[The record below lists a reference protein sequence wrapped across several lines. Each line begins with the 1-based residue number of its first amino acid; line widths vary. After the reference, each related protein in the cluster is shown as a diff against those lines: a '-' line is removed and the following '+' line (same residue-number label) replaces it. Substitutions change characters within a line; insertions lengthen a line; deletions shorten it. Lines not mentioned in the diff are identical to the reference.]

1 MDKSPEDRI
10 VTRVAGAAERVA
22 NAMHANDGL
31 GALVQS
37 VKDAF
42 RAQTA
47 AIILLNERSHQLHIC
62 ASRGLSPQF
71 AAQYKRPLGTGIIAE
86 AVLGGMTLV
95 ISDAAAN
102 PEEASEL
109 RLESEV
115 GCAMIAPIAINHR
128 PAGYLYCDHRQ
139 PGKFQRDDL
148 RAFQALSFVAALAV
162 EKADMQEKI
171 SRLAVEDPV
180 TGLFTYAH
188 FLNRLTNEIARAVR
202 YGENCAVLVVSVQN
216 LAQTAQAHGEGAA
229 GEVLRAVGAAVKENI
244 RAVDFAARM
253 AHEQIVV
260 CLVHADE
267 EGLYVVSERLCALAG
282 RCRIPSR
289 AEREAASALPHE
301 PVATEEVAVGLY
313 LAGAVAPEH
322 GRDSGAL
329 ISNLQTALLAA
340 KAQGTGALVMYE
352 P

>member
-1 MDKSPEDRI
+1 MAKDT
-10 VTRVAGAAERVA
+10 VTAVITKLACAAEDVA
-22 NAMHANDGL
+22 NTPHAGEGL

-37 VKDAF
+37 VKEVF

-47 AIILLNERSHQLHIC
+47 AIVLLGERSHHLQIR

-71 AAQYKRPLGTGIIAE
+71 ASQHRRPLGTGVIAE
-86 AVLGGMTLV
+86 AVLGGMPLV
-95 ISDAAAN
+95 LPDAGAN
-102 PEEASEL
+102 PEEAAEL
-109 RLESEV
+109 RLEHEAGS
-115 GCAMIAPIAINHR
+115 AMIAPITINHR

-139 PGKFQRDDL
+139 AGKYQREDL
-148 RAFQALSFVAALAV
+148 ATFRALAILAALAV
-162 EKADMQEKI
+162 EKADLQEKI
-171 SRLAVEDPV
+171 SRLAVEDPL
-180 TGLFTYAH
+180 TGLYTYEH

-216 LAQTAQAHGEGAA
+216 LALTAQTHGDGAVN
-229 GEVLRAVGAAVKENI
+229 EVLRAVGSAVKENI

-267 EGLYVVSERLCALAG
+267 EGLYVVSERLCALAS
-282 RCRIPSR
+282 RCRIPTR
-289 AEREAASALPHE
+289 AEREAGALPHE
-301 PVATEEVAVGLY
+301 PVATEEVSVGLY

-322 GRDSGAL
+322 GRDSGTL
-329 ISNLQTALLAA
+329 ISNLQQALLSA
-340 KAQGTGALVMYE
+340 KAQGTETVVMYA